1 MWPIHSGRHE
11 LAGPGHLGGI
21 PDAIKSIQHRIHVF
35 RRLIARRIAVLLF
48 FLYLAVLVDVGGTVL
63 GDLRTGFYYGNYGNT
78 LFPYPHNRGFLLPV
92 ITPVPP
98 IEAFIY
104 AVFVYQGIWIAWTAL
119 GIIYIMMPLAIWA
132 YRALKRPTP
141 GLAQVKQEKEEK
153 IGVLTGVLAFLSILF
168 SVATLSID
176 TNLHLYGFMPFLVA
190 LGLSSLL
197 VGVLIQNC

>member
-1 MWPIHSGRHE
+1 MSGSWQ
-11 LAGPGHLGGI
+11 LDGFTK
-21 PDAIKSIQHRIHVF
+21 AIRSIQHRIYTS
-35 RRLIARRIAVLLF
+35 RKLTARRIAVLLF
-48 FLYLAVLVDVGGTVL
+48 FLYLAVLVDVGGAVL

-78 LFPYPHNRGFLLPV
+78 LFPYPHNEGFLLPV

-104 AVFVYQGIWIAWTAL
+104 AVFVYQGIWIAWTVL
-119 GIIYIMMPLAIWA
+119 GIIYIMAPLGIRA
-132 YRALKRPTP
+132 YRALRGPASE
-141 GLAQVKQEKEEK
+141 LAQVNQEKEEK
-153 IGVLTGVLAFLSILF
+153 IGALTGMLAFLSILF

>member
-1 MWPIHSGRHE
+1 M
-11 LAGPGHLGGI
+11 
-21 PDAIKSIQHRIHVF
+21 F
-35 RRLIARRIAVLLF
+35 RRIIARRIAVLLF
-48 FLYLAVLVDVGGTVL
+48 FLYLAVLVDVGGAVL

-78 LFPYPHNRGFLLPV
+78 LFPYPHNKGFLLPV

-104 AVFVYQGIWIAWTAL
+104 TVFVYQGIWIAWTAL
-119 GIIYIMMPLAIWA
+119 GVIYIMMPLAIWA
-132 YRALKRPTP
+132 YRTVRRPTSMP
-141 GLAQVKQEKEEK
+141 AQVHQEKEEK
-153 IGVLTGVLAFLSILF
+153 IGVLTGMLAFLSILF
-168 SVATLSID
+168 SVVTLSID